1 MTTFIAFCILSVMTC
16 LVIAS
21 VSGLL
26 NYVIYEQ
33 ENYRFLARMTRM
45 FLFIASVW
53 ASIAAYLFINNTL
66 GDFLW

>member
-1 MTTFIAFCILSVMTC
+1 MTTFIAFSILSVMTC

-21 VSGLL
+21 ISGLL
-26 NYVIYEQ
+26 NYIIYEQ
-33 ENYRFLARMTRM
+33 ENYRFLVRMTRM

-53 ASIAAYLFINNTL
+53 ASIAAYMFINNTL

>member
-1 MTTFIAFCILSVMTC
+1 MTAFIAFCILSVMTC
-16 LVIAS
+16 LVFAS

-33 ENYRFLARMTRM
+33 ENYRFLASMSRM

-53 ASIAAYLFINNTL
+53 ASIAAYLLINNTL
-66 GDFLW
+66 GDFL

>member
-1 MTTFIAFCILSVMTC
+1 MTAFIAFSILSVMTC

-21 VSGLL
+21 VSGFL
-26 NYVIYEQ
+26 NYIIYEQ
-33 ENYRFLARMTRM
+33 ENYRFLVRMTRM

>member
-1 MTTFIAFCILSVMTC
+1 MTTFIAFSILSVMAC
-16 LVIAS
+16 LVVAS
-21 VSGLL
+21 VSGFL

-33 ENYRFLARMTRM
+33 ENYRFLVRMTRM

-66 GDFLW
+66 VDFLW